1 MFLEVVLVNGI
12 WIVLILAS
20 LMYGVGT
27 GSLSSINQVIVQV
40 GQQTLEFAL
49 PLVAATCFWNGILNV
64 ARTAGLLRGLQKL
77 LSPLLKR
84 LFPDLDQDPE
94 ALQYIA
100 ANIAINVFG
109 LGSAATPSGLKAME
123 CMQRNNP
130 DKKTATRSMVTFLVL
145 NTAGVTLLS
154 TTIITLRAQ
163 FGAANPTDFMPFA
176 IMATCCACAAGLLL
190 DRLVNYHD
198 R

>member
-64 ARTAGLLRGLQKL
+64 ARAAGLLRGLQKL
-77 LSPLLKR
+77 LSPLL
-84 LFPDLDQDPE
+84 
-94 ALQYIA
+94 
-100 ANIAINVFG
+100 
-109 LGSAATPSGLKAME
+109 
-123 CMQRNNP
+123 
-130 DKKTATRSMVTFLVL
+130 
-145 NTAGVTLLS
+145 
-154 TTIITLRAQ
+154 
-163 FGAANPTDFMPFA
+163 
-176 IMATCCACAAGLLL
+176 
-190 DRLVNYHD
+190 
-198 R
+198 